1 MVADVLTAKA
11 HSIWEDC
18 SGRIGM
24 RCLSAVGV
32 GGVGIRVNETSK
44 SRPGADSR
52 SRIRI
57 RGEKVV

>member
-18 SGRIGM
+18 SGRIGL
-24 RCLSAVGV
+24 CAVGV

-57 RGEKVV
+57 WGEKVV